1 MNAKAILEYIE
12 KLENQVDEK
21 DRIIEELKT
30 EIEELKDKLQH
41 EIQYRQDNFKPISEM
56 ELYGLSESDFH

>member
-30 EIEELKDKLQH
+30 EIEELKDKLQQ

-56 ELYGLSESDFH
+56 ELYGLNENDYC

>member
-30 EIEELKDKLQH
+30 EIEELKDKLQD
-41 EIQYRQDNFKPISEM
+41 EIQYRQDNFKPISEI